1 MQVGIAYAE
10 SNQQVWLKI
19 ELEDGATVRDA
30 IEQSGVLERFPH
42 IDLTRQQV
50 GIFGKMTTLDAKV
63 KDGDRVEIYRAIIC
77 DPEKVPRR
85 NTATGAGA

>member
-10 SNQQVWLKI
+10 SNQQVWLKV
-19 ELEDGATVRDA
+19 ELEDGGTVQDA
-30 IEQSGVLERFPH
+30 IEQSGVLDQFPH

-50 GIFGKMTTLDAKV
+50 GIFGKIIPLDTKV
-63 KDGDRVEIYRAIIC
+63 SEGDRVEIYRLITA

-85 NTATGAGA
+85 NTSTKV

>member
-1 MQVGIAYAE
+1 MQIGVAYAE
-10 SNQQVWLKI
+10 SNQQAWLKI

-50 GIFGKMTTLDAKV
+50 GIFGKMTTLDARV
-63 KDGDRVEIYRAIIC
+63 KDGDRVEIYRAITC